1 MFEVVAEYFME
12 FVNDNNRNEVVELYK
27 KFCGTYNERW
37 YARRQAK
44 RLFDQLIKL
53 VDESKPGFTMYYRGG
68 SHGNYAIDATWDIV
82 GENNKVFTNTTHMAH
97 VNVIEV

>member
-12 FVNDNNRNEVVELYK
+12 FVANDDRNKVIDLYD
-27 KFCGTYNERW
+27 KFCGIYSEQW

-53 VDESKPGFTMYYRGG
+53 VDESKPGFTLYYRGG
-68 SHGNYAIDATWDIV
+68 SHGQYGIEATWDVV
-82 GENNKVFTNTTHMAH
+82 GANDKVFTDTSHMARID
-97 VNVIEV
+97 VVEC